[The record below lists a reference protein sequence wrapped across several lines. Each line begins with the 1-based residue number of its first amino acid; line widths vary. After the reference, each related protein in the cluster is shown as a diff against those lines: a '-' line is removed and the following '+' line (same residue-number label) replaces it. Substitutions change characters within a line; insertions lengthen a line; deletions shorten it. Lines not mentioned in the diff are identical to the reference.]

1 MYRHKTWRI
10 VLAGFSGRVGYI
22 PATLYLVF
30 TLGFQIF
37 EVDLQIENSNIE
49 TRIDLAHLI
58 NIVIFDLYI
67 NAHFK
72 ERAVQL
78 LRVSGDMFPL
88 DKKIASATT
97 TILLFLLCA

>member
-1 MYRHKTWRI
+1 MI
-10 VLAGFSGRVGYI
+10 
-22 PATLYLVF
+22 F

-67 NAHFK
+67 NTHFK
-72 ERAVQL
+72 ELAVQL
-78 LRVSGDMFPL
+78 LGVSGDMFSL
-88 DKKIASATT
+88 DQKIALAAT

>member
-1 MYRHKTWRI
+1 M
-10 VLAGFSGRVGYI
+10 
-22 PATLYLVF
+22 VF

-78 LRVSGDMFPL
+78 LRVSGDMFSL
-88 DKKIASATT
+88 DQKIASAAT